1 MHARIIISGGVQGVG
16 FRPFVYKLAKQLGAH
31 GFVRNI
37 GGRVEVVLEKALLSA
52 FLQALKTQLP
62 HKAYISHIE
71 HHNHPPLK
79 TKEFIIAPSLSP
91 RLSLQDTLPLD
102 LAICEACLKDFN
114 DPSSRFFNYPF
125 VACAHCGPRFSLLK
139 SLPYDRAHTSMH
151 AFKMCTACQEDYT
164 NPSSRR
170 FFAQSLSCPNCP
182 ISLIFYDPKGKH
194 IKKPLEKA
202 IEAILAG
209 EVVGLKGIGGFALV
223 CQADNKEAVQIIR
236 TIKARPFKPLAMML
250 PSLEKALEIVHL
262 SPLEYKTLSS
272 AIAPIVLALKKDS
285 YFDHLAPNLDSLGV
299 ILPYSGLHYLLTRAC
314 GSLVFT
320 SANLKGEPIITDLKN
335 LQAKLP
341 LKYILD
347 HNRPIVHGID
357 DSIMRCV
364 GQEMGIVRLARGLA
378 PLYLNMKAKSFF
390 IGMGAHNKASLCFAH
405 QDKALVVPDLG
416 SLDSVASIEHYKN
429 TLDFYIK
436 LYGQPESI
444 GIDKHPRYI
453 SSQIGQKMAL
463 NKAKLMPIQHHRA
476 HFHALL
482 AEWELEHKLREGVEL
497 LGFIADGF
505 GLGTNQE
512 LWGCEVF
519 KACFKKSW
527 QVKRIL
533 SLKNFLIPQSER
545 LIKDSKVLGYALAYQ
560 YHLTDLLES
569 LKIPHAL
576 TLQNMLDK
584 QIQVCSTTSL
594 GRLFDAIAAFCGV
607 GALNTYEG
615 QAAMQLESLA
625 RSVLSDAHYS
635 FKIYDQKILY
645 ASMLEEIQSEIL
657 QKKYALVARKFHNT
671 LAHIA
676 FNLAQSYKLP
686 ILFGGGVFLNRLLCE
701 CISNLFKNHPFFL
714 PKLLPCSDAS
724 LAFGQVHFLANLK
737 FRSNP

>member
-1 MHARIIISGGVQGVG
+1 MHIRIIISGRVQGVG
-16 FRPFVYKLAKQLGAH
+16 FRPFVYKLAKELGAH

-37 GGRVEVVLEKALLSA
+37 GGRVEVVLEEALLPA
-52 FLQALKTQLP
+52 FLQALKTKLP
-62 HKAYISHIE
+62 HKAYISHLE
-71 HHNHPPLK
+71 HHSHPPLK
-79 TKEFIIAPSLSP
+79 TQDFIIAPSLSP
-91 RLSLQDTLPLD
+91 RLSLQDSLPLD

-114 DPSSRFFNYPF
+114 GPSSRFFNYPF
-125 VACAHCGPRFSLLK
+125 VACAHCGPRFSLLYT
-139 SLPYDRAHTSMH
+139 LPYDRAHTSMQN
-151 AFKMCTACQEDYT
+151 FPLCQDCTQDYH
-164 NPSSRR
+164 NPQSRR
-170 FFAQSLSCPNCP
+170 FFAQSLSCPHCP
-182 ISLIFYDPKGKH
+182 ISLTFYDHKGAHTKR
-194 IKKPLEKA
+194 PLEKA
-202 IEAILAG
+202 IEAILDG
-209 EVVGLKGIGGFALV
+209 EVVGLKGIGGFVLV
-223 CQADNKEAVQIIR
+223 CQAENKKAVQTIR

-250 PSLEKALEIVHL
+250 PSLEKALEVVHL
-262 SPLEYKTLSS
+262 NSLEREALSS
-272 AIAPIVLALKKDS
+272 AIAPIVLALKKNNH
-285 YFDHLAPNLDSLGV
+285 FDHLALNLDSLGV

-320 SANLKGEPIITDLKN
+320 SANVKGEPIITDLKS
-335 LQAKLP
+335 LQDKLP

-357 DSIMRCV
+357 DSVVRCV
-364 GQEMGIVRLARGLA
+364 GQQMGIVRLARGLA
-378 PLYLNMKAKSFF
+378 PLYLNIKAKSFLV
-390 IGMGAHNKASLCFAH
+390 GMGAHHKASLCFAH
-405 QDKALVVPDLG
+405 QDTALIVPDLG
-416 SLDSVASIEHYKN
+416 SLESVSSIEHYKN
-429 TLDFYIK
+429 TLDFYTK
-436 LYGQPESI
+436 LYGQPENV

-453 SSQIGQKMAL
+453 SSQIGQEIAF
-463 NKAKLMPIQHHRA
+463 NKTKLMPIQHHRA

-482 AEWELEHKLREGVEL
+482 GEWELEHSLREGMEI

-505 GLGTNQE
+505 GLGENQE

-527 QVKRIL
+527 QVERIL
-533 SLKNFLIPQSER
+533 SLKSFLIPQSEQ

-560 YHLTDLLES
+560 YHLTDLLER
-569 LKIPHAL
+569 LKIPYAL

-615 QAAMQLESLA
+615 QVAMQLESLA
-625 RSVLSDAHYS
+625 RSVPSNAHYS
-635 FKIYDQKILY
+635 FKIHDQKILY
-645 ASMLEEIQSEIL
+645 ASMLEEMQTEIL

-676 FNLAQSYKLP
+676 LNLAQSYNLP

-701 CISNLFKNHPFFL
+701 CITDLFKNHPFFL
-714 PKLLPCSDAS
+714 PKLLPCSDAG

-737 FRSNP
+737 F